1 MNPVTH
7 AVNEATRR
15 IPSRILEKVF
25 VAPGQGWR
33 QAPVNNVHEQIKERV
48 VYPRVITDCNL
59 VGGAHVRIRLDGVPY
74 DVAENDYTHIYRIP
88 KDLTNGR
95 TITSVLDVAYGT
107 QYQAQSHRGGIGM
120 SRGGA
125 AVMMASAVMEA
136 QLRPS
141 HTNTARVT
149 LVGENTVMV
158 QDTVMIAANLYLR
171 CMVAHDENMSHLQ
184 ARNFRPFAKLVE
196 LAVKA
201 YIYNEYVIEMD
212 MGELHGGANLGMFK
226 TVIDGYADAEQMYQD
241 FITEKWQ
248 KIDFMND
255 DSNFQRFIALMVG
268 GVR

>member
-1 MNPVTH
+1 MNPISK
-7 AVNEATRR
+7 AVDEVSRR
-15 IPSRILEKVF
+15 IPKQILDKVF
-25 VAPGQGWR
+25 VAPSKDWR
-33 QAPVNNVHEQIKERV
+33 QAPVNNVAEQIKEKV
-48 VYPRVITDCNL
+48 IYPRVITDCNL
-59 VGGAHVRIRLDGVPY
+59 VGGAHVRIRLDDVPY

-88 KDLTNGR
+88 KDKTNGR

-158 QDTVMIAANLYLR
+158 QDTVMLAANLYLR
-171 CMVAHDENMSHLQ
+171 CIIAHDENMSHLQ
-184 ARNFRPFAKLVE
+184 ARNYRPFARLVE

-201 YIYNEYVIEMD
+201 HIYNEYVILMD
-212 MGELHGGANLGMFK
+212 MGELHGGAQLGRFK
-226 TVIDGYADAEQMYQD
+226 EIIDGYADAETMYQEYL
-241 FITEKWQ
+241 TEKWQ
-248 KIDFMND
+248 KIDFMN
-255 DSNFQRFIALMVG
+255 SPENLQRFIQLLVG